1 VRVCSFFF
9 ILDPSA
15 GGDLA
20 VAMMVVV
27 HACAGDPRGWETLRS
42 ERHGGK
48 ESSDR
53 RRLFPSSFRP
63 HGWAVKHSARP
74 GTLDRSE

>member
-1 VRVCSFFF
+1 MFFFF

>member
-1 VRVCSFFF
+1 MTAVQRACVYLRKFLF
-9 ILDPSA
+9 IIPDPAA

-27 HACAGDPRGWETLRS
+27 HACAGDPRVRETLRS
-42 ERHGGK
+42 VRHGGK
-48 ESSDR
+48 ESSDQ

-63 HGWAVKHSARP
+63 QG
-74 GTLDRSE
+74 